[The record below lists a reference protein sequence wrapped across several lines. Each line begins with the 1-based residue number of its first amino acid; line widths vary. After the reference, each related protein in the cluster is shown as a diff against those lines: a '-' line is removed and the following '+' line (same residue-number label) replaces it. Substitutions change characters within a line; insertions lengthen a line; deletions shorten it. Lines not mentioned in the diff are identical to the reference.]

1 MLYTDTLRTDRDFRL
16 CYHKG
21 QCIVSK
27 DIIIYARKNKLGID
41 RLGIT
46 TGKKVGNAV
55 ARSRCRRLIRQAWR
69 ENEADAPVGLD
80 IVIVARA
87 HLKEVSSDVLSRYLH
102 QYGVP
107 ELHKISAGETLPKP
121 PQRPAKAGKG
131 EA

>member
-27 DIIIYARKNKLGID
+27 DVIIYARRNKLGID

-69 ENEADAPVGLD
+69 ENEAAAPVGLD

-87 HLKEVSSDVLSRYLH
+87 HLKEVSSDVLSRYL
-102 QYGVP
+102 QKYGIP
-107 ELHKISAGETLPKP
+107 ALHRVCAGEALAKP
-121 PQRPAKAGKG
+121 PQRQTAKQ
-131 EA
+131 E